1 MIKLFQNEMEVNDM
15 KKSSIILISI
25 IAIVVIIAI
34 FLVGSYNGLVS
45 KSEAVDKSFS
55 NLDVMLERRADLIP
69 NLVSTVKGYTTHET
83 EIINSITDA
92 RTKLM
97 NANSVEEKS
106 NANNELTSSLN
117 ALMVVVENYPDLKSS
132 QNFIQLSDELSGT
145 ENRIAVAR
153 KDYNDAV
160 KDYNLKVKTFPG
172 NILAGMFGFEQKQ
185 YFEAKESSREVPSV
199 NFE

>member
-1 MIKLFQNEMEVNDM
+1 MIKSVQNEMEVSNM
-15 KKSSIILISI
+15 KKSSIILISVIAI
-25 IAIVVIIAI
+25 IAIIVI
-34 FLVGSYNGLVS
+34 FLVGSYNGLVN
-45 KSEAVDKSFS
+45 KSEAVDTNLS
-55 NLDVMLERRADLIP
+55 NLDVMLQRRADLIP
-69 NLVSTVKGYTTHET
+69 NLVSTVKGYTSHET
-83 EIINSITDA
+83 EIIDSITDA

-160 KDYNLKVKTFPG
+160 KEYNLKVKTFPG
-172 NILAGMFGFEQKQ
+172 NIMAGMFGFEQKQ
-185 YFEAKESSREVPSV
+185 YFEANESSREVPSV

>member
-1 MIKLFQNEMEVNDM
+1 M
-15 KKSSIILISI
+15 KKSNIILISV
-25 IAIVVIIAI
+25 IAIIVIIAI
-34 FLVGSYNGLVS
+34 FLVGSYNRLVS
-45 KSEAVDKSFS
+45 KSEAVDTSFS

-69 NLVSTVKGYTTHET
+69 NLVSTVKGYTMHET

-160 KDYNLKVKTFPG
+160 RDYNLKVKTFPG